1 MPYTDPKTRDS
12 LTPFLGGNMR
22 ILALISLLAF
32 SRQAYACTWE
42 VVVTN
47 RMTREIRYF
56 KPTASD
62 PAQFEAK
69 DQKTGTE
76 AHCSAS
82 VTQESDPASYERLE
96 KLRTKCT
103 YRGSNLFSTTA
114 SAVVNVRG
122 GENKSSLLYLFGTD
136 PNTPTF
142 ELRGLCK

>member
-1 MPYTDPKTRDS
+1 MRT
-12 LTPFLGGNMR
+12 LILLGL
-22 ILALISLLAF
+22 LALSGTAH
-32 SRQAYACTWE
+32 ACTWE

-56 KPTASD
+56 KPTVSA

-69 DQKTGTE
+69 HPASGTE

-82 VTQESDPASYERLE
+82 VSADSDSEDYARTE
-96 KLRTKCT
+96 KLRTKCA
-103 YRGSNLFSTTA
+103 YRGSSLFSTTA

-142 ELRGLCK
+142 ELRAACK